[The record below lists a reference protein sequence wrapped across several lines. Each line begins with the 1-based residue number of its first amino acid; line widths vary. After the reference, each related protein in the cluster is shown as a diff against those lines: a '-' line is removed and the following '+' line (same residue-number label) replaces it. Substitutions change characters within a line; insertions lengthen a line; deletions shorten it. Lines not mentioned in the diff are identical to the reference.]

1 MSGPLIF
8 ISHSTARPG
17 KADAYRAH
25 VKEATDLIES
35 EEPRMIAFNS
45 YASDDGTD
53 VSTMQVHPDAE
64 SLDVHLALFSE
75 RLREKAFDAVDTSEI
90 NVYGRPSDAALQMLR
105 ELAAQMP
112 TLRVRVLPVH
122 EAGFLRPQPL

>member
-17 KADAYRAH
+17 KADTYRSH

-45 YASDDGTD
+45 YASEDGTD
-53 VSTMQVHPDAE
+53 VSTVQVHPDAD
-64 SLDVHLALFSE
+64 SLDVHLRLFAE
-75 RLREKAFDAVDTSEI
+75 RLGERAFEAVDTSEI
-90 NVYGRPSDAALQMLR
+90 NIYGKPSEAALEMLAG
-105 ELAAQMP
+105 LSQGM
-112 TLRVRVLPVH
+112 RVRVYPAH
-122 EAGFLRPQPL
+122 EGGFLRPQPL